1 LTLRPLI
8 ALIRYQLEPDF
19 AVGQVVRQLD
29 PLTLATTVTLAL
41 VASLALIAELVE
53 VPVRMFTPEQ
63 AGTIVVEAA
72 TTGAGTAASVEPRTS
87 MSAAADQRVSRTRR
101 AVAAGGIGA
110 WMCIVPRVS
119 REPRARAMAH
129 INHPPP

>member
-1 LTLRPLI
+1 MT
-8 ALIRYQLEPDF
+8 ALIRYQAEPDF

-41 VASLALIAELVE
+41 VASFALIAEPVE
-53 VPVRMFTPEQ
+53 VPVRMFTPEH

-72 TTGAGTAASVEPRTS
+72 ATGAGAAASVTPRTS
-87 MSAAADQRVSRTRR
+87 TSAAAGQRVSLTRQDLSVR
-101 AVAAGGIGA
+101 GIGA
-110 WMCIVPRVS
+110 WRCMAPRVS
-119 REPRARAMAH
+119 CGPGACAMAQ